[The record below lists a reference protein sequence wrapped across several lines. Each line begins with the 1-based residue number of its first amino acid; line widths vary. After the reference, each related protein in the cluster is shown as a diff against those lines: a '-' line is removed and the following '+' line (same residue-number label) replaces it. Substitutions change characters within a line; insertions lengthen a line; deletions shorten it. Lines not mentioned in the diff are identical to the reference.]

1 MHFSFT
7 SPHGPF
13 WLTGGAHFVIVA
25 IAAQTEAVEAWPWA
39 LFAMAVV
46 SFLAWMGNYRRYRQ
60 IHDLPTSKV
69 ASAAQGYV
77 ELVGTARFIDEIAI
91 ASPVSG
97 RPCCWYHYEI
107 EEKTSDNKWKTV
119 DKQTSQMHFLLVDDT
134 GHCVI
139 SPDGAEVITRD
150 HRTWHDGNLRYT
162 ESLLVP
168 KMTVYALGEFITH
181 TANAPDARD
190 ERADIGQLLADWKS
204 DPAQLLQRFDLD
216 GNGSI
221 DLKEWELARLQAR
234 REVRQRHA
242 DVKASLPTEGV
253 HLLRKPRDGRF
264 FLLASELPD
273 RLGRRYRIWSWVHLA
288 AFFACGIGGLNV
300 LKNII

>member
-1 MHFSFT
+1 MLGLRS
-7 SPHGPF
+7 HGPF
-13 WLTGGAHFVIVA
+13 WLTGSAHIVIVA

-39 LFAMAVV
+39 LFAMALV
-46 SFLAWMGNYRRYRQ
+46 SFAAWMGNYRRYRQ
-60 IHDLPTSKV
+60 IHDLPTSRV

-77 ELVGTARFIDEIAI
+77 ELVGTAMFIEDIPV

-107 EEKTSDNKWKTV
+107 EEKTSDNKWKTI
-119 DKQTSQMHFLLVDDT
+119 DKQTSNQHFLLVDDT

-150 HRTWHDGNLRYT
+150 YRTWTQDSYRYS

-168 KMTVYALGEFITH
+168 KMTVYAIGEFITH
-181 TANAPDARD
+181 TANAPDAHD
-190 ERADIGQLLADWKS
+190 ERADVSQLLADWKT
-204 DPAQLLQRFDLD
+204 DQTELLSRFDLD
-216 GNGSI
+216 KDGKI
-221 DLKEWELARLQAR
+221 DLKEWELARLQAK
-234 REVRQRHA
+234 REVRRRYAAEAAQ
-242 DVKASLPTEGV
+242 PTQGV
-253 HLLRKPRDGRF
+253 HLLRKPQDGRF

-273 RLGRRYRIWSWVHLA
+273 RLGRRFRYWSWVHLA
-288 AFFACGIGGLNV
+288 AFFACGIGGIAV